1 MRQWLIDL
9 RIKKD
14 LTQSEVAKQAEIA
27 RSTYAMIES
36 GDRNASVT
44 VAKKIS
50 QALDFDW
57 IIFLKINVTKC
68 VFC

>member
-9 RIKKD
+9 RVKKD

-57 IIFLKINVTKC
+57 IIF
-68 VFC
+68 FED

>member
-57 IIFLKINVTKC
+57 IIF
-68 VFC
+68 FED